1 MADFI
6 RGGDS
11 VPFRNRLSN
20 LYNDTKKSTDFVIK
34 DPVQNS
40 EDPDIKALHRKLKI
54 QKDRLVSWGVEWTN
68 PDQNCDIDEDLSK
81 AGLAE
86 VVASV
91 MSTIKD
97 ILNEAEPMWQS
108 SRRII
113 TGAPPA
119 SARAIAA
126 AGDSKTPVVE
136 WDKGHFENLVND
148 LTTSIDTLFDLSRVR
163 SSAPLRTAQAA
174 PSSKSQTSLHM
185 ASVDET
191 TKQSLRPPQ
200 KIDPSSLT
208 SLASLRME
216 SSAMGASSTAS
227 TLSDGIVFM
236 NDKALASLLNEPE
249 PSSNQPLRPLL
260 LEFSAFDQIYAT
272 TGIKPPQGTLD
283 QLYTGLQEYSRRR
296 STWSGL
302 PRLLGYFED
311 MRTSRLGLVYQF
323 PPGFNPVHFESN
335 THNPVSSI
343 RTLSDLLSRPDFEPP
358 LEAKFRLAYNMAHT
372 IFDMHSRNVTHGAV
386 LDCNIW
392 FGKPST
398 SRGNSTSQIDIRRP
412 LISSFELF
420 PSWSSTGL
428 VDPTTVV
435 AANPIYRHPLDPRV
449 TPHSPLVQFSD
460 LRVLDLYSLAVMLL
474 SIGMWT
480 KPENLVV
487 EGAPSI
493 PESIVDQLAIRCGTL
508 FMKAVQCLWG
518 AVDQELTGQTTGADL
533 LSSVRTKVTGFLEAC
548 SALDTT
554 GNDETVMESS
564 ETVPKPAIN
573 PRKLKRAV
581 NPPSTTDS
589 APRWGTYGGSET
601 AKQKQIEAF
610 GKRFVDVERVQ
621 KSPKPAR
628 SAPDLG
634 SAMSETLKTAP
645 PIPMPVVPSMPGVHP
660 APVPAAPTSAPP
672 PIPTSAQAPRSVSAK
687 PKLRLYNQVQVP
699 LPNEVTNTW
708 NNVLMHQ
715 INHALKQFY
724 RKHAE
729 TVEISLES
737 MGPSPNKTKPVVL
750 IVCSSVSKVKAIL
763 KCKLGDL
770 FDDETG
776 MGFGLKVRSGKIV
789 RSHNAAPRRSNH
801 HSNEEDDK
809 DKGRNV
815 DFQVQPTNGASI
827 SAWNGERHLPP
838 VSFGG
843 LVMVDEKPYGMT
855 VHHMLDDPEQDS
867 GYTGVAKDNTFDSGV
882 ASFTTRSRS
891 KIPTQRPTQPSLLS
905 RDPQEP
911 LVHRSC
917 VRRKPLPPSFA
928 ERGGGDAVNRQEQQ
942 QQAAPATAAG
952 PAPTPGAIH
961 HASQSDLGS
970 FMQQQSL
977 FAATERRNQQN
988 QVRHIP
994 VWAQQTLPPPRSRA
1008 YPEQNL
1014 ESDLSASNDDADS
1027 EDMERDKALLAAAY
1041 AQFSMELSDSEDEYS
1056 EVPDLDVH
1064 EYMTDSEDEGMDPF
1078 SSTEPGDIKGVEAG
1092 YGDDYIVTQ
1101 PAMEDVPSD
1110 FFPCEETADEDHLDT
1125 YSLGQVYASSGI
1137 RRRIKDGLV
1146 HEIDWALF
1154 EFKADRL
1161 PAANT
1166 IPRIELPS
1174 GSGKPEADGDT
1185 CSPNKPPLRP
1195 TAVASTLNLPGLEVQ
1210 CMARTSG
1217 LQTGMILPTLTS
1229 VKIYGR
1235 TTISHSYQVSPIPP
1249 PPAGMNSSGSAASL
1263 PIGLPGDSGAW
1274 VIDRRQGLVCG
1285 HVLAWSQ
1292 RRQIAYICPM
1302 DVLLLDIADT
1312 LGAVHVRLPE
1322 NKAQGWS
1329 AESPGGAVK
1338 QTRERRE
1345 LKYETTMSLAG
1356 QLENLGIDEM
1366 PEMSEKSKTIGFVP
1380 NF

>member
-34 DPVQNS
+34 DPVQSS

-68 PDQNCDIDEDLSK
+68 PEQNSDLDEDLSK

-86 VVASV
+86 VVGSV

-108 SRRII
+108 SRRLMA
-113 TGAPPA
+113 GGPPA

-136 WDKGHFENLVND
+136 WDKGHFENLVHD
-148 LTTSIDTLFDLSRVR
+148 LTTSIDTLFDLSRAR
-163 SSAPLRTAQAA
+163 ASAPPRSVSQAI
-174 PSSKSQTSLHM
+174 SGRLQTS
-185 ASVDET
+185 SSQISSDEM
-191 TKQSLRPPQ
+191 TKQIGSSRLKTPQ
-200 KIDPSSLT
+200 LIDPSSLT
-208 SLASLRME
+208 TLASLRME
-216 SSAMGASSTAS
+216 SSAMGSGPAAS
-227 TLSDGIVFM
+227 TLSEGVVFM
-236 NDKALASLLNEPE
+236 NDQALAIILND
-249 PSSNQPLRPLL
+249 SDMASNQPWKPLL
-260 LEFSAFDQIYAT
+260 LEFATFDQIYST
-272 TGIKPPQGTLD
+272 TGITPPQATLEN
-283 QLYTGLQEYSRRR
+283 LYAGLQQHTSQRH
-296 STWSGL
+296 TWSGL
-302 PRLLGYFED
+302 PRLLGYFQD
-311 MRTSRLGLVYQF
+311 IPTSRLGLVYQF
-323 PPGFNPVHFESN
+323 PSAFNSVHFESN
-335 THNPVSSI
+335 THNPVTSI
-343 RTLSDLLSRPDFEPP
+343 RTLSDLLSRPDFEPA
-358 LEAKFRLAYNMAHT
+358 LEAKFRLAHNMAHT
-372 IFDMHSRNVTHGAV
+372 IFDMHSRNITHGAV
-386 LDCNIW
+386 LDCNIK
-392 FGKPST
+392 FGHTST
-398 SRGNSTSQIDIRRP
+398 DEGDSTQEIDIRRP
-412 LISSFELF
+412 LISAFEVF
-420 PSWSSTGL
+420 PSWSDNGL
-428 VDPTTVV
+428 VDPSTFATG
-435 AANPIYRHPLDPRV
+435 NPIYRHPLDPRV
-449 TPHSPLVQFSD
+449 TPHSPLAQFSD

-518 AVDQELTGQTTGADL
+518 AVDQELTGQNTGTDL
-533 LSSVRTKVTGFLEAC
+533 LNSVRTKVLGYLEAC
-548 SALDTT
+548 SALDITNNIQST
-554 GNDETVMESS
+554 IETQDG
-564 ETVPKPAIN
+564 PIN
-573 PRKLKRAV
+573 PVMTPRKMKRAV
-581 NPPSTTDS
+581 NTPTPTDT
-589 APRWGTYGGSET
+589 APKWGSYGGSEA

-610 GKRFVDVERVQ
+610 GKSFVDAQYRQ

-628 SAPDLG
+628 SAPEL
-634 SAMSETLKTAP
+634 AAVMAAP
-645 PIPMPVVPSMPGVHP
+645 QRPPPVPMAE
-660 APVPAAPTSAPP
+660 APVASIPQPTSAPP
-672 PIPTSAQAPRSVSAK
+672 PIPAPAPGQAPKPASK

-699 LPNEVTNTW
+699 LPTEVTNTW

-789 RSHNAAPRRSNH
+789 RSHNAAPRRSNR
-801 HSNEEDDK
+801 NDDGP
-809 DKGRNV
+809 DDDTARNIE
-815 DFQVQPTNGASI
+815 FQVQPTNGASI
-827 SAWNGERHLPP
+827 GAWNGERHLPP

-843 LVMVDEKPYGMT
+843 LVMVDNKPYGMT

-867 GYTGVAKDNTFDSGV
+867 TNNGAGTDEDIGESGM
-882 ASFTTRSRS
+882 SCTSRSRHQM
-891 KIPTQRPTQPSLLS
+891 QRPTHTPSSNMELE
-905 RDPQEP
+905 EP

-917 VRRKPLPPSFA
+917 VRRKPLPSSFA
-928 ERGGGDAVNRQEQQ
+928 GRGAEAEDNADQQPDASTT
-942 QQAAPATAAG
+942 TAVPNNVPEARLS
-952 PAPTPGAIH
+952 A
-961 HASQSDLGS
+961 
-970 FMQQQSL
+970 FMQEQSL
-977 FAATERRNQQN
+977 FAARDHQEQRRP
-988 QVRHIP
+988 VP
-994 VWAQQTLPPPRSRA
+994 VWAQQTLAPPRSRA
-1008 YPEQNL
+1008 NPEQHM
-1014 ESDLSASNDDADS
+1014 EFDPSAPSDDADS

-1041 AQFSMELSDSEDEYS
+1041 AQFSMEFSDSEDEGS
-1056 EVPDLDVH
+1056 TVSSLDVH
-1064 EYMTDSEDEGMDPF
+1064 EYMTDSDDESMDPLP
-1078 SSTEPGDIKGVEAG
+1078 SMEPGDIKGIEAG
-1092 YGDDYIVTQ
+1092 YGDEYIVTQ
-1101 PAMEDVPSD
+1101 PAMEDVPVD

-1166 IPRIELPS
+1166 IPRIELS
-1174 GSGKPEADGDT
+1174 SDTTQTGSDEKLT
-1185 CSPNKPPLRP
+1185 IQP

-1235 TTISHSYQVSPIPP
+1235 TTVSHSYQVSPIPP
-1249 PPAGMNSSGSAASL
+1249 PPAGLNPAATAATL

-1274 VIDRRQGLVCG
+1274 VIDRHQGLVCG

-1312 LGAVHVRLPE
+1312 LGAIHVGLPGDEPSRRLTD
-1322 NKAQGWS
+1322 AS
-1329 AESPGGAVK
+1329 ISGGAGSWA
-1338 QTRERRE
+1338 RDRRE
-1345 LKYETTMSLAG
+1345 VKYETTIQLAE
-1356 QLENLGIDEM
+1356 QLGNMEISGM
-1366 PEMSEKSKTIGFVP
+1366 PEMSEKTKSIGFVR